1 MAYKFL
7 DYAGLEHVIEGIK
20 NRFVQKV
27 TGKDLSTNDF
37 TNSLKNK
44 LDGIE
49 AGAQVNSVEM
59 SDLTAHTTATGNVH
73 NMPNAST
80 TIDGL
85 MAKGDK
91 AKLDDIADNAQVNV
105 IELIKRNGTNISID
119 ANKAVDIS
127 VPTKLSDLTND
138 KTFQTEAQIKSLI
151 SEHGKLKKEIVAEL
165 PTLAAA
171 DENTMYLIQNQ
182 QNTGYEEW
190 MVINGVWE
198 ILGDTAAVDFTGY
211 IHEDDISLI
220 TTAEIDAM
228 FAAV

>member
-1 MAYKFL
+1 MAYK
-7 DYAGLEHVIEGIK
+7 YVNPEGLEHLIDSIK
-20 NRFVQKV
+20 NKFVQKV

-73 NMPNAST
+73 DMPNAST
-80 TIDGL
+80 SIDGL

-91 AKLDDIADNAQVNV
+91 AKLNNIADNAQVNV

-127 VPTKLSDLTND
+127 VPVKLTQLTND
-138 KTFQTEAQIKSLI
+138 ASFQTDTQVLALI
-151 SEHGKLKKEIVAEL
+151 AEHGRLKKEIVTTL
-165 PTLAAA
+165 PDIDDA
-171 DENTMYLIQNQ
+171 DDNTMYLVASN
-182 QNTGYEEW
+182 NGFSEW
-190 MVINGVWE
+190 MVIDEQWE
-198 ILGDTAAVDFTGY
+198 KMGDTSNIDLTQYVKKTD
-211 IHEDDISLI
+211 LVPI
-220 TTAEIDAM
+220 TATEIDAM
-228 FAAV
+228 WIA

>member
-1 MAYKFL
+1 MAYK
-7 DYAGLEHVIEGIK
+7 YVNPEGLEYLINSIK
-20 NRFVQKV
+20 NKFVQKV

-37 TNSLKNK
+37 TTTLKDK

-73 NMPNAST
+73 DMPNAST
-80 TIDGL
+80 TADGL

-91 AKLDDIADNAQVNV
+91 AKLNNIADNAQVNV
-105 IELIKRNGTNISID
+105 IELIKRNGTNLSID

-138 KTFQTEAQIKSLI
+138 RTFQTEAQIKSLI
-151 SEHGKLKKEIVAEL
+151 SEHGKLKKEIVATL
-165 PTLAAA
+165 PDIDDA
-171 DENTMYLIQNQ
+171 DDNTMYLVASDN
-182 QNTGYEEW
+182 GFSEW
-190 MVINGVWE
+190 MVISGQWE
-198 ILGDTAAVDFTGY
+198 KLGDTSHIDLTQYVKKTD
-211 IHEDDISLI
+211 LVPI

-228 FAAV
+228 WIA